1 MPPAEIDELTIVITP
16 DPAVESG
23 YRVFIDGLEAGDRL
37 FIPEVSGVVSTVAAH
52 PTVREALIPRQ
63 RDIAENGN
71 VVMAGRDIGT
81 VVLPDA
87 RFKFFLTASLDERVR
102 RRGIEFAA
110 RGISVDGEILR
121 DQIEERDRLDAS
133 RATAPLRAAEDALE
147 IDSSDIDPEA
157 VVEAMLDRIS
167 SASLSR

>member
-1 MPPAEIDELTIVITP
+1 M
-16 DPAVESG
+16 
-23 YRVFIDGLEAGDRL
+23 
-37 FIPEVSGVVSTVAAH
+37 
-52 PTVREALIPRQ
+52 REALIPRQ

-110 RGISVDGEILR
+110 RGIAVDREALR

-133 RATAPLRAAEDALE
+133 RATAPLRAADDALE
-147 IDSSDIDPEA
+147 IDSSAIDPEA
-157 VVEAMLDRIS
+157 VVEAMLDRIGA
-167 SASLSR
+167 ASLSR